1 MYPYV
6 PFFSRT
12 VTSYALLAAVGLAA
26 GLFVA
31 IALTRHFGRDWQV
44 TTFMYVFGALAG
56 VLGARVL
63 YTITVLPNLIDLAPM
78 FTEDPLGYL
87 QVVLSGGFVFYG
99 GVAGA
104 ALGAWLVAR
113 YLKVH
118 LADYLPELVTSVPLF
133 HAIGRVGCF
142 MVGCCYGIEADWGV
156 TFEHAIGAPNG
167 VPLVPVQ
174 LFESAAELAIF
185 LVLLAYVLSALRPG
199 LSVLGLYLC
208 LYGPARFLLEFWRGD
223 AIRGIWGPFST
234 SQWISIAILACGL
247 YLLLRKRPAK
257 SDVVGETAQPSTLS
271 WPR

>member
-118 LADYLPELVTSVPLF
+118 LADYLPELVTSVPPF
-133 HAIGRVGCF
+133 HAIG
-142 MVGCCYGIEADWGV
+142 
-156 TFEHAIGAPNG
+156 HAIGAPNG